1 MKVLGY
7 IVKIGLPFFLAY
19 VTNVSVAEAEMELL
33 AKRIIVFFTFMLSV
47 AFVIIFEF
55 MEGDK

>member
-7 IVKIGLPFFLAY
+7 IAKISLPFFLAY
-19 VTNVSVAEAEMELL
+19 VANVSVAEAEMELL

>member
-7 IVKIGLPFFLAY
+7 IAKISLPFFLAY
-19 VTNVSVAEAEMELL
+19 VANVSVAEAEMKLL

>member
-1 MKVLGY
+1 MKVLRY
-7 IVKIGLPFFLAY
+7 IAKISLPFFLAY
-19 VTNVSVAEAEMELL
+19 VANVSVAEAEMELL
-33 AKRIIVFFTFMLSV
+33 TKRIIVFFTFMLSV

>member
-1 MKVLGY
+1 MKVLVY
-7 IVKIGLPFFLAY
+7 IAKISLPFFLAY
-19 VTNVSVAEAEMELL
+19 VAYVSVAEAEMELL

>member
-7 IVKIGLPFFLAY
+7 IAKISLSFFLAY
-19 VTNVSVAEAEMELL
+19 VANVSVAEAEMELL

>member
-7 IVKIGLPFFLAY
+7 IAKISLPFLLAY
-19 VTNVSVAEAEMELL
+19 VANVSVAEAEMELL

-47 AFVIIFEF
+47 AFVVIFEF

>member
-19 VTNVSVAEAEMELL
+19 VANVSVAEVEMELL

-47 AFVIIFEF
+47 AFVVIFEF

>member
-19 VTNVSVAEAEMELL
+19 VASVSVAEAEMELL

>member
-7 IVKIGLPFFLAY
+7 IAKISLPFFLAY
-19 VTNVSVAEAEMELL
+19 VANVSVAEAEMELL

-55 MEGDK
+55 LEGDN

>member
-1 MKVLGY
+1 M
-7 IVKIGLPFFLAY
+7 AY
-19 VTNVSVAEAEMELL
+19 VANVSVAEAEMELL

-47 AFVIIFEF
+47 AFVVIFEF

>member
-19 VTNVSVAEAEMELL
+19 VANVSVAEAEMELL
-33 AKRIIVFFTFMLSV
+33 AKRIIVFWISV
-47 AFVIIFEF
+47 NWY
-55 MEGDK
+55 G

>member
-7 IVKIGLPFFLAY
+7 IAKISLPFFLAY
-19 VTNVSVAEAEMELL
+19 VANVSVAEAEMELL

-47 AFVIIFEF
+47 AFVVIFEF

>member
-1 MKVLGY
+1 MKVLGH
-7 IVKIGLPFFLAY
+7 IAKISLPFFLAY
-19 VTNVSVAEAEMELL
+19 VANVSVAEAEMELL